1 MNWSEVVDAAVTT
14 VFDGPLLAAGLV
26 AVAAGLVSFA
36 SPCVL
41 PLLPGYLGYLG
52 GMVGAAGTAGRGA
65 RGGTTRRGGSR
76 TSTRTA
82 TRTSTRT
89 PTRTSTRTRP
99 AGSRRRLLL
108 GVALFIAGFSAVF
121 VGLGV
126 VFAMAGLRLAA
137 YTDVILRVAGVLVIL
152 LGLAFTGLVPFLQRE
167 RRLHVDPRSAGLW
180 GAPLLGVTFGLGW
193 TPCIGPTLA
202 AVLTLAFGGGDP
214 GRGALLAALDG
225 LGLGGPVVLLALALD
240 RSAAVVGWLGRHART
255 VQVIGGVLLVAL
267 GLALVTGVWGAIVD
281 RLAVS
286 IAGFETLL

>member
-1 MNWSEVVDAAVTT
+1 MSWTDVVSAAVAT
-14 VFDGPLLAAGLV
+14 VADGPLVLAALV

-52 GMVGAAGTAGRGA
+52 GMVGSSAAPASSRGA
-65 RGGTTRRGGSR
+65 RRGGGTTRC
-76 TSTRTA
+76 
-82 TRTSTRT
+82 
-89 PTRTSTRTRP
+89 TRP
-99 AGSRRRLLL
+99 PGARRRLLV

-126 VFAMAGLRLAA
+126 VFALAGLRLAA
-137 YTDVILRVAGVLVIL
+137 HTDLILRIAGVLVIL

-202 AVLTLAFGGGDP
+202 AVLTLAFGGADP
-214 GRGALLAALDG
+214 ARGALLAAAYCVG
-225 LGLGGPVVLLALALD
+225 LGVPFVVLALALD
-240 RSAAVVGWLGRHART
+240 RSTSVVGWLGRHART
-255 VQVIGGVLLVAL
+255 IQVVGGVLLVAL
-267 GLALVTGVWGAIVD
+267 GLALVTGLWGAIMAH
-281 RLAVS
+281 LQGT

>member
-1 MNWSEVVDAAVTT
+1 MNWQDVVSSAVST
-14 VFDGPLLAAGLV
+14 VLDGPLLAAALV

-52 GMVGAAGTAGRGA
+52 GMVGASGASGPSRPSGTA
-65 RGGTTRRGGSR
+65 RRGGSR
-76 TSTRTA
+76 VGTA
-82 TRTSTRT
+82 
-89 PTRTSTRTRP
+89 TRTRP
-99 AGSRRRLLL
+99 AGSRRRLLT
-108 GVALFIAGFSAVF
+108 GVALFIAGFSVVF

-126 VFAMAGLRLAA
+126 VFALAGLRLAA

-152 LGLAFTGLVPFLQRE
+152 LGLAFTGLVPFLQRD

-202 AVLTLAFGGGDP
+202 AVLTLAFGGADP
-214 GRGALLAALDG
+214 ARGAVLAALYC
-225 LGLGGPVVLLALALD
+225 LGLGVPFVVLALLLD
-240 RSAAVVGWLGRHART
+240 RSAAMVGWLGRHART
-255 VQVIGGVLLVAL
+255 IQILGGVLLVAL
-267 GLALVTGVWGAIVD
+267 GLALVTGVWGALID
-281 RLAVS
+281 RLQGT